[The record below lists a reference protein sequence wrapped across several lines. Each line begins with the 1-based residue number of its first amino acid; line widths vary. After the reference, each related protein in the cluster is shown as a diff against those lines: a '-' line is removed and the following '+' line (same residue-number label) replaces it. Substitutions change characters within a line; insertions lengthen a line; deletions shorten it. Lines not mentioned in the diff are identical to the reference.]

1 MILIESFTFNAFQ
14 ENTYLLVDETG
25 EAIIIDPGMS
35 TSGEERVL
43 DEFIQSKNLVVK
55 AIVNTHCHIDHIMG
69 NAHCVAKY
77 KCPLL
82 YPQGEEVVLES
93 GVHVAQMYGLPYHES
108 PRADRYIAEGE
119 TISFGNAKVRVIS
132 APGHSP
138 AHVVFVH
145 DQQRFVIGGDV
156 LFLNSV
162 GRTDLPGGDEQTL
175 RKSIEEKM
183 FTLPDEMMVY
193 PGHGPATQIG
203 LEKQNNPYVN
213 GLGTGLFQR
222 K

>member
-1 MILIESFTFNAFQ
+1 MTEPYHHIENA
-14 ENTYLLVDETG
+14 
-25 EAIIIDPGMS
+25 S
-35 TSGEERVL
+35 
-43 DEFIQSKNLVVK
+43 EFGGKHEKNLFL
-55 AIVNTHCHIDHIMG
+55 DGPEMG
-69 NAHCVAKY
+69 K
-77 KCPLL
+77 L
-82 YPQGEEVVLES
+82 
-93 GVHVAQMYGLPYHES
+93 
-108 PRADRYIAEGE
+108 
-119 TISFGNAKVRVIS
+119 T
-132 APGHSP
+132 
-138 AHVVFVH
+138 
-145 DQQRFVIGGDV
+145 GGDV